1 MIGVNIGKPKRKW
14 KIYHL
19 HQDDNGRYF
28 DEIIGWLLECEDYV
42 LFRPVEAVKQGFLCS
57 LDEIESGNLKDAAY
71 IVLDRV
77 KMEFKENTKD
87 VFSMAQPEVV
97 F

>member
-14 KIYHL
+14 KIYQL
-19 HQDDNGRYF
+19 KE
-28 DEIIGWLLECEDYV
+28 DEHKRFEELIGWLLECEDYV
-42 LFRPVEAVKQGFLCS
+42 LFYPIEAVRQSFMCS
-57 LDEIESGNLKDAAY
+57 LDEIETGNLKDAAKL
-71 IVLDRV
+71 VLDRV
-77 KMEFKENTKD
+77 KMEFKDGLKD